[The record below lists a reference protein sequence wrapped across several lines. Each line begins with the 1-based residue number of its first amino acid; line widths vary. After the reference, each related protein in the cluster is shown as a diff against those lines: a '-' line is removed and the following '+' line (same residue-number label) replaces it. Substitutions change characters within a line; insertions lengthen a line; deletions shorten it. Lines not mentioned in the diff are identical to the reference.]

1 MAQLQVMHT
10 HLIGRKFGSAH
21 LLDEAAHIWH
31 DGAFTGDVDAF
42 YWANGTITLR
52 VGAHIG

>member
-1 MAQLQVMHT
+1 MLTHFTGRTAQS
-10 HLIGRKFGSAH
+10 RCGSAH
-21 LLDEAAHIWH
+21 ILDEAAHIWH